1 MYLSDNSIKSICGNC
16 IHTFGCSHRNGDE
29 QIINSCEEHESETL
43 TTIQPR
49 MEETTAH
56 STFKGLCSNCDY
68 QDTCTLSN
76 KGSIIFSC
84 EEYK

>member
-1 MYLSDNSIKSICGNC
+1 MYLSDNRIKSICENC
-16 IHTFGCSHRNGDE
+16 LHTFGCSLKNGDE
-29 QIINSCEEHESETL
+29 QIINSCEEHETDSF
-43 TTIQPR
+43 QPIYQVTD
-49 MEETTAH
+49 ESPTQL
-56 STFKGLCSNCDY
+56 TFKGLCSNCDY